1 MEVERWYLPILCHGR
16 AQVRLEQLS
25 RFVQQNQ
32 LYDLVPVAFLER
44 KPHNQ
49 FYLFIAI
56 NSEQKP
62 QIPDRLRNFVQQ
74 LGHPLPGAVEREDI
88 EKMVSGPI
96 NPHDYARRITYRIEQ
111 EAVAD
116 DNPFDLFAAQ
126 PAQHEPTSR
135 EKTQL
140 STQYDKLLFWLSSVG
155 SGTWQLFKNACK
167 TLRLDD
173 SGAEARR
180 ILRRLRLL
188 GHIDISQDGLNWSVC
203 PPSLVVIKHLPIQ
216 EYVLAGQRNIQLLE
230 TAKRLSSVQLSFVE
244 QPGGLA
250 PQAVHLHISSENVV
264 EQLQEGIASRS
275 QIIDAGMAASK
286 LAEALPSLEGWI
298 ECLPSVGKFAIA
310 LYDVEMFVDGSFIPS
325 TFQGKSGM
333 YRLLLQRANDRVN
346 QTLFYHQGS
355 NKWVQGDW
363 YGLRFLALRQA
374 GETCRAVYHSA
385 THRLALPVSQRWPE
399 IYERALVLSSGQL
412 PEGNNS
418 WLFFDNVSRDL
429 ALQLTAKL
437 AVVYEEIQ

>member
-1 MEVERWYLPILCHGR
+1 MEAERWYLPILCHGR

-32 LYDLVPVAFLER
+32 LYDLVPVAFIER
-44 KPHNQ
+44 KPRSQ
-49 FYLFIAI
+49 FYLFMAI
-56 NSEQKP
+56 NSEQKS
-62 QIPDRLRNFVQQ
+62 QIPDRLLSFVQQ
-74 LGHPLPGAVEREDI
+74 LGHPLFGAVEREDI

-111 EAVAD
+111 EDVAD
-116 DNPFDLFAAQ
+116 DNPFDLFATQ
-126 PAQHEPTSR
+126 PTQHELISR
-135 EKTQL
+135 EKAQI

-155 SGTWQLFKNACK
+155 GGTWQLFKNTCK
-167 TLRLDD
+167 TLGLDD
-173 SGAEARR
+173 SGVEARR
-180 ILRRLRLL
+180 ILRKLRLL
-188 GHIDISQDGLNWSVC
+188 GHIEVSQDGSNWSVC
-203 PPSLVVIKHLPIQ
+203 PPSLVVIKHSPLQ

-230 TAKRLSSVQLSFVE
+230 TAKRLGSVQLSFVE

-264 EQLQEGIASRS
+264 EQLQEGIGSCY
-275 QIIDAGMAASK
+275 QISDVGMAASK
-286 LAEALPSLEGWI
+286 LTEALPSLEGWI
-298 ECLPSVGKFAIA
+298 KCLPSVGKFAIA
-310 LYDVEMFVDGSFIPS
+310 LYDVEMFVDGSFIPG
-325 TFQGKSGM
+325 TFQGESGM
-333 YRLLLQRANDRVN
+333 YRLLLREANDRVN

-363 YGLRFLALRQA
+363 YGLCFLALRQA
-374 GETCRAVYHSA
+374 GGTCRAVYHSA
-385 THRLALPVSQRWPE
+385 TQRLALPTSQRWPE

-412 PEGNNS
+412 PEENNN
-418 WLFFDNVSRDL
+418 WLFFDNISRDL